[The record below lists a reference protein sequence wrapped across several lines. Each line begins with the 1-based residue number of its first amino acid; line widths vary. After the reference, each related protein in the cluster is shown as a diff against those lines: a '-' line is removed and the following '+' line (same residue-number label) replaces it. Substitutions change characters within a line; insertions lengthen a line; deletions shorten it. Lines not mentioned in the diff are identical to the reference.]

1 MASIEERVVS
11 LKFNNGQFM
20 NGVQDSLNGVKKL
33 EEGLAFRGGVEGINQ
48 VSAAA
53 KNLNFSEAQAGIAE
67 TKMCIR
73 DRDYI
78 KYMTLN
84 DVDPVVYSHLSMDNV
99 KRIREYIEDS
109 MTATTFVEAEGSSPS
124 RNTITSELVYYWMVA
139 LQIPFECQHWH
150 LHRLLTL
157 IRVCNL
163 KNQPDKKM
171 STAATLRQN
180 QALNA
185 ARRAKYKS
193 RG

>member
-1 MASIEERVVS
+1 MLTIHVVGDELYDEDRNEFINGFEGDLELEHSLVALSKWESKWHIPYIGNEKLTEE
-11 LKFNNGQFM
+11 
-20 NGVQDSLNGVKKL
+20 
-33 EEGLAFRGGVEGINQ
+33 Q
-48 VSAAA
+48 V
-53 KNLNFSEAQAGIAE
+53 L
-67 TKMCIR
+67 
-73 DRDYI
+73 DYI
-78 KYMTLN
+78 KCMTLN
-84 DVDPVVYSHLSMDNV
+84 DVDPVVYSHLSMDNT

-109 MTATTFVEAEGSSPS
+109 MTATTFVESEGSSPA
-124 RNTITSELVYYWMVA
+124 RNVITSELVYYWMVA

-157 IRVCNL
+157 IRVCNV